1 MTRGNDGAET
11 VRYSFVIPAWN
22 EEDVLPE
29 LHQRLA
35 TVADGLD
42 GASEMIF
49 VDDGSTDRT
58 FELLISLRDRDPR
71 CKIVRLSRNF
81 GHQAAITAGLD
92 VAGGEAVIVL
102 DADLQD
108 PPELI
113 PTLIARWREGYEVV
127 FGVRGHREGEGL
139 LHRMVTLAFY
149 RFLKRSSD
157 VDLPVGAGDFRLI
170 DRRVLEAVQG
180 MRERRRYVRG
190 MVSWVGFRQVGV
202 PYERPARHAGVG
214 KYSLLRYSRLAFDGL
229 TSFSDAPLR
238 IALACGFAVALASL
252 VSGVVAIALKL
263 GGIETVPGWAS
274 LVVVLSF
281 LGGIQLVV
289 LAAVGIY
296 VAGIFD
302 EVKQRPL
309 YVVRESHGL
318 TAAGTASFA
327 GAVVEE
333 GAGVTR

>member
-1 MTRGNDGAET
+1 
-11 VRYSFVIPAWN
+11 VRYSFVVPAWN

-29 LHQRLA
+29 LHRRLA
-35 TVADGLD
+35 PVVDGLD
-42 GASEMIF
+42 GESEIIF

-58 FELLISLRDRDPR
+58 FDILLSLRERDPR

-92 VAGGEAVIVL
+92 AAGGEAAIIL

-108 PPELI
+108 PPELV
-113 PTLIARWREGYEVV
+113 PQLIARWQEGYEVV
-127 FGVRGHREGEGL
+127 FGVRVSREGESL
-139 LHRMVTLAFY
+139 AHRLVTRAFY
-149 RFLKRSSD
+149 RFMKRTAD
-157 VDLPVGAGDFRLI
+157 IELPVGAGDFRLI
-170 DRRVLEAVQG
+170 DRRALDVFRA
-180 MRERRRYVRG
+180 MPERRRYVRG

-202 PYERPARHAGVG
+202 PYDRPARAAGVG
-214 KYSLLRYSRLAFDGL
+214 KYSAVRYSRLAFDAL

-238 IALACGFAVALASL
+238 LALGAGFVVAIASL
-252 VSGVVAIALKL
+252 IAGITAIALKL
-263 GGIETVPGWAS
+263 GGVEDVPGWAS

-309 YVVRESHGL
+309 YVVRENHGISVPGPFV
-318 TAAGTASFA
+318 GT
-327 GAVVEE
+327 GVDEE
-333 GAGVTR
+333 RAGVAR

>member
-1 MTRGNDGAET
+1 VNTSSDGASGDT
-11 VRYSFVIPAWN
+11 RYSFVIPAWN
-22 EEDVLPE
+22 EEDVLAE
-29 LHQRLA
+29 LHARLSA
-35 TVADGLD
+35 VADGLD
-42 GASEMIF
+42 GESEMIF

-58 FELLISLRDRDPR
+58 LDLLLALRERDPR

-92 VAGGEAVIVL
+92 VAQGDATIVL

-113 PTLIARWREGYEVV
+113 PALVARWQEGYEVV
-127 FGVRGHREGEGL
+127 FGVRGHRDGEGL
-139 LHRMVTLAFY
+139 LFRVVTGAFY
-149 RFLKRSSD
+149 KFLRRSSELH
-157 VDLPVGAGDFRLI
+157 LPVGAGDFRLI
-170 DRRVLEAVQG
+170 DRKALDAFRG

-190 MVSWVGFRQVGV
+190 MVTWVGFRQIGV

-214 KYSLLRYSRLAFDGL
+214 KYSLVRYARLAFDGL

-238 IALACGFAVALASL
+238 IALACGFAVAVASL
-252 VSGVVAIALKL
+252 VFGLTAIALKL
-263 GGIETVPGWAS
+263 ADAVTVPGWAS
-274 LVVVLSF
+274 LVLVLSF

-318 TAAGTASFA
+318 
-327 GAVVEE
+327 GAELEGDVAEE
-333 GAGVTR
+333 RTGITR

>member
-1 MTRGNDGAET
+1 VTSGDQERGP
-11 VRYSFVIPAWN
+11 VRYSFVVPAWN

-29 LHQRLA
+29 FYTRLA
-35 TVADGLD
+35 AVADGLD
-42 GASEMIF
+42 GASELIF

-58 FELLISLRDRDPR
+58 FELLLSYRERDPR
-71 CKIVRLSRNF
+71 CKVVRLSRNF

-92 VAGGEAVIVL
+92 VAEGDATIIL

-108 PPELI
+108 PPELV
-113 PTLIARWREGYEVV
+113 PALVERWHEGYEVV
-127 FGVRGHREGEGL
+127 FGVREHRDGEGL
-139 LHRMVTLAFY
+139 LHRVVTRAFY
-149 RFLKRSSD
+149 RFLRQSSELQ
-157 VDLPVGAGDFRLI
+157 LPEGAGDFRLL
-170 DRRVLEAVQG
+170 DRRALEALRG

-202 PYERPARHAGVG
+202 PYERPARYAGVG
-214 KYSLLRYSRLAFDGL
+214 KYSLVRYARLAFDGL

-238 IALACGFAVALASL
+238 IALGSGFAVALASL
-252 VSGVVAIALKL
+252 VFGITALALKIA
-263 GGIETVPGWAS
+263 GAVTVPGWAS
-274 LVVVLSF
+274 LVLVLSF

-309 YVVRESHGL
+309 YVVRENHGL
-318 TAAGTASFA
+318 SGSAPGLEGEVA
-327 GAVVEE
+327 EE
-333 GAGVTR
+333 RTGVTG

>member
-1 MTRGNDGAET
+1 MTIGAEGAGT

-22 EEDVLPE
+22 EEDVLAE
-29 LHQRLA
+29 LHARLA
-35 TVADGLD
+35 AVADGLD
-42 GASEMIF
+42 GTSEMIF

-58 FELLISLRDRDPR
+58 FDVLLSLRERDGR

-92 VAGGEAVIVL
+92 AAGGEAVIVL

-108 PPELI
+108 PPELV
-113 PTLIARWREGYEVV
+113 PALIARWHEGHEVV
-127 FGVRGHREGEGL
+127 FGVREHRQGEGL
-139 LHRMVTLAFY
+139 LHRTVTLAFY
-149 RFLKRSSD
+149 RFLRRSAD

-170 DRRVLEAVQG
+170 DRRVLEAVRG
-180 MRERRRYVRG
+180 MRERRRYLRG

-202 PYERPARHAGVG
+202 PYERPARQAGVG
-214 KYSLLRYSRLAFDGL
+214 KYSLVRYSRLAFDGL

-281 LGGIQLVV
+281 LGGIQLIV

-318 TAAGTASFA
+318 AAAAASSFA
-327 GAVVEE
+327 EEVAEE

>member
-1 MTRGNDGAET
+1 MTAGGARGEGH
-11 VRYSFVIPAWN
+11 VRYSFVVPTWN
-22 EEDVLPE
+22 EEDVLLE
-29 LHQRLA
+29 LHARLA
-35 TVADGLD
+35 PVVDGLD
-42 GASEMIF
+42 GDSEIIF

-58 FELLISLRDRDPR
+58 FEILLSLRERDPR

-92 VAGGEAVIVL
+92 VAAGEAAIIL

-108 PPELI
+108 PPELV
-113 PTLIARWREGYEVV
+113 PKLIARWRDGYEVV
-127 FGVRGHREGEGL
+127 FGVRVSREGESF
-139 LHRMVTLAFY
+139 LHRLVTRAFY
-149 RFLKRSSD
+149 RVLRRTAEI
-157 VDLPVGAGDFRLI
+157 DLPVGAGDFRLI
-170 DRRVLEAVQG
+170 DRRALDAFRG

-202 PYERPARHAGVG
+202 PYERPARQAGVG
-214 KYSLLRYSRLAFDGL
+214 KYSVVRYSRLAFDGL
-229 TSFSDAPLR
+229 SSFSDAPLR
-238 IALACGFAVALASL
+238 LALAAGFVVAIASL
-252 VSGVVAIALKL
+252 AGGIAAIALKL
-263 GGIETVPGWAS
+263 AGVEDVPGWAS

-309 YVVRESHGL
+309 YVVGESRGISAPGPFVSG
-318 TAAGTASFA
+318 AAA
-327 GAVVEE
+327 EE
-333 GAGVTR
+333 WEGVTR

>member
-1 MTRGNDGAET
+1 
-11 VRYSFVIPAWN
+11 VRYSFVVPAWN
-22 EEDVLPE
+22 EEDVLLE
-29 LHQRLA
+29 LHARLA
-35 TVADGLD
+35 AVVDGLD
-42 GASEMIF
+42 GDSEIIF

-58 FELLISLRDRDPR
+58 FEILLSVRERDPR

-92 VAGGEAVIVL
+92 VAAGEATIIL

-108 PPELI
+108 PPEFV
-113 PTLIARWREGYEVV
+113 PRLIARWQEGYEVV
-127 FGVRGHREGEGL
+127 FGVRVSREGEGV
-139 LHRMVTLAFY
+139 LHRLITRAFY
-149 RFLKRSSD
+149 RFLRRTAD
-157 VDLPVGAGDFRLI
+157 IDLPVGAGDFRLI
-170 DRRVLEAVQG
+170 DRRALDAFRG

-214 KYSLLRYSRLAFDGL
+214 KYSVVRYSRLAFDGL
-229 TSFSDAPLR
+229 SSFSDAPLR
-238 IALACGFAVALASL
+238 LALAAGFVVAIASL
-252 VSGVVAIALKL
+252 AGGIAAIALKL
-263 GGIETVPGWAS
+263 AGVEDVPGWAS

-309 YVVRESHGL
+309 YVVSESRGISAPDPFVSG
-318 TAAGTASFA
+318 AAA
-327 GAVVEE
+327 EE
-333 GAGVTR
+333 WEGVTR

>member
-1 MTRGNDGAET
+1 MTA
-11 VRYSFVIPAWN
+11 RYSFVIPAWN

-29 LHQRLA
+29 FYARLA
-35 TVADGLD
+35 AVVDGLD
-42 GASEMIF
+42 GESEIIF

-58 FELLISLRDRDPR
+58 FDLLLSFRERDPR

-92 VAGGEAVIVL
+92 AARGEAAIVL

-113 PTLIARWREGYEVV
+113 PRLVARWRDGYEVV
-127 FGVRGHREGEGL
+127 FGVRVSRDGETF
-139 LHRMVTLAFY
+139 LHRLITRAFY
-149 RFLKRSSD
+149 RFLRRTAD
-157 VDLPVGAGDFRLI
+157 IDLPEGAGDFRLI
-170 DRRVLEAVQG
+170 DRRALEAFRG

-202 PYERPARHAGVG
+202 PYERPARHAGAG
-214 KYSLLRYSRLAFDGL
+214 KYSVLRYSRLAFDGL
-229 TSFSDAPLR
+229 SSFSDAPLR
-238 IALACGFAVALASL
+238 LALGAGFAVAIASL
-252 VSGVVAIALKL
+252 VAAIVAIALKL
-263 GGIETVPGWAS
+263 AGVESVPGWAS

-309 YVVRESHGL
+309 YIVSENRGI
-318 TAAGTASFA
+318 
-327 GAVVEE
+327 E
-333 GAGVTR
+333 GAGRSANDEAAEEPESVTR

>member
-1 MTRGNDGAET
+1 VITGGDQGERR
-11 VRYSFVIPAWN
+11 VRYSFVVPAWN

-29 LHQRLA
+29 LYARLA
-35 TVADGLD
+35 PVVEALD
-42 GASEMIF
+42 GESEIIF

-58 FELLISLRDRDPR
+58 FDLLVSLRERDPR
-71 CKIVRLSRNF
+71 CKVVRLSRNF

-92 VAGGEAVIVL
+92 LAGGEAAIVL

-113 PTLIARWREGYEVV
+113 PRLIARWRDGYEVV
-127 FGVRGHREGEGL
+127 FGVRVSREGESF
-139 LHRMVTLAFY
+139 LHRFVTRAFY
-149 RFLKRSSD
+149 RFLRRTAD
-157 VDLPVGAGDFRLI
+157 IDLPEGAGDFRLI
-170 DRRVLEAVQG
+170 DRRALDAFRG

-214 KYSLLRYSRLAFDGL
+214 KYSVLRYSRLAFDGL
-229 TSFSDAPLR
+229 SSFSDAPLR
-238 IALACGFAVALASL
+238 LALGAGFL
-252 VSGVVAIALKL
+252 VAIGSLIAGILAIVLKVA
-263 GGIETVPGWAS
+263 GVANVPGWTS

-289 LAAVGIY
+289 LAAVGFY

-309 YVVRESHGL
+309 YVISESRGISAPAPLPSHDVL
-318 TAAGTASFA
+318 
-327 GAVVEE
+327 ERQE
-333 GAGVTR
+333 GATH

>member
-1 MTRGNDGAET
+1 VT
-11 VRYSFVIPAWN
+11 RYSFVVPAWN

-29 LHQRLA
+29 LYARLA
-35 TVADGLD
+35 TVVDGLD
-42 GASEMIF
+42 GESEIIF

-58 FELLISLRDRDPR
+58 FDLLLSLRERDPR
-71 CKIVRLSRNF
+71 CKVVRLSRNF

-92 VAGGEAVIVL
+92 LAGGDAAIIL

-108 PPELI
+108 PPELV
-113 PTLIARWREGYEVV
+113 PELIARWQEGYEVV
-127 FGVRGHREGEGL
+127 FGVRVSREGESF
-139 LHRMVTLAFY
+139 LHRLITRAFY
-149 RFLKRSSD
+149 RFLRRTAD
-157 VDLPVGAGDFRLI
+157 IDLPEGAGDFRLI
-170 DRRVLEAVQG
+170 DRRALDAFRG

-202 PYERPARHAGVG
+202 PYERPGRAAGVG
-214 KYSLLRYSRLAFDGL
+214 KYSVIRYSRLAFDGL
-229 TSFSDAPLR
+229 SSFSDAPLR
-238 IALACGFAVALASL
+238 LALGAGFAVAIASL
-252 VSGVVAIALKL
+252 VAAVVATALKIA
-263 GGIETVPGWAS
+263 GIEDVPGWAS

-309 YVVRESHGL
+309 YVVSESRGIS
-318 TAAGTASFA
+318 APEQQVAGEA
-327 GAVVEE
+327 VEE
-333 GAGVTR
+333 PEGVTR

>member
-1 MTRGNDGAET
+1 MTSGDPGEP

-22 EEDVLPE
+22 EEDVLGE
-29 LHQRLA
+29 LYGRLA
-35 TVADGLD
+35 PVADGLD
-42 GASEMIF
+42 GPSELIF
-49 VDDGSTDRT
+49 VDDGSTDGT
-58 FELLISLRDRDPR
+58 FDLLRSFRERDPR
-71 CKIVRLSRNF
+71 CKIVRFSRNF

-92 VAGGEAVIVL
+92 FAQGDATIIL

-108 PPELI
+108 PPELV
-113 PTLIARWREGYEVV
+113 PALIARWQEGYEVV
-127 FGVRGHREGEGL
+127 FGVRERREGEGL
-139 LHRMVTLAFY
+139 LHRVVTRAFY
-149 RFLKRSSD
+149 RFMKRSSEI
-157 VDLPVGAGDFRLI
+157 DLPIGAGDFRLL
-170 DRRVLEAVQG
+170 DRRALEALRG

-202 PYERPARHAGVG
+202 SYERPARHAGVG
-214 KYSLLRYSRLAFDGL
+214 KYSLVRYARLAFDGL

-238 IALACGFAVALASL
+238 IALGCGFAVALASL
-252 VSGVVAIALKL
+252 GFGIAAILLKL
-263 GGIETVPGWAS
+263 AGTVTVPGWAS
-274 LVVVLSF
+274 LVLVLSF

-318 TAAGTASFA
+318 SMDVPGLEGGVAGERP
-327 GAVVEE
+327 GI
-333 GAGVTR
+333 TR